1 MNLCKLFLLSYGC
14 LLFASKSLAQ
24 TFYVNCA
31 DDRAYS
37 IVCLVLQKMEF
48 EITTRTVGFDFAV
61 DCIISENK
69 SDNYNK
75 PFSGYMVL
83 YNSEGK
89 EIARTKTI
97 KRKACAAN
105 GFNAAADI
113 FQVLAESYLSEVLRK
128 IFPTKEIQ

>member
-1 MNLCKLFLLSYGC
+1 
-14 LLFASKSLAQ
+14 
-24 TFYVNCA
+24 
-31 DDRAYS
+31 
-37 IVCLVLQKMEF
+37 
-48 EITTRTVGFDFAV
+48 
-61 DCIISENK
+61 
-69 SDNYNK
+69 
-75 PFSGYMVL
+75 MVL